1 VGKARTATG
10 VAAGMP
16 CPVCN
21 RGMASRR
28 GCPKASKP
36 TSTRMAGAIKTGPPN
51 SRIRSSAE
59 RPQTD
64 HAVGHRDLHYQT
76 TEGRAHGARM
86 VGSNGSAILVTE
98 NGGPTMLPR
107 ISVLKL

>member
-1 VGKARTATG
+1 
-10 VAAGMP
+10 
-16 CPVCN
+16 
-21 RGMASRR
+21 
-28 GCPKASKP
+28 
-36 TSTRMAGAIKTGPPN
+36 
-51 SRIRSSAE
+51 
-59 RPQTD
+59 
-64 HAVGHRDLHYQT
+64 VGHRDLHYQT